1 MSIFNFIKW
10 LHLYARTDRL
20 LSQSNEWLPVNI
32 YSIQT
37 GRINRQI
44 LRPCENVNK
53 TFTAHKCRK
62 TNPTGNS
69 ASSERMAKYFLTKI
83 TAQTKISVLTGP
95 KGMKKRTKSAAR
107 EKRFKILLMVKSK
120 KKRTKTVSY
129 ETKPKK
135 NKLEILKRYLLV
147 NLTCTLLLHESLL
160 TKWRRA
166 VRFVFDVKKHS
177 ALFGPA
183 KVSKEHPEGQ

>member
-44 LRPCENVNK
+44 FRPCKNLNK
-53 TFTAHKCRK
+53 TFTAHKCHK
-62 TNPTGNS
+62 TNLPGNS
-69 ASSERMAKYFLTKI
+69 ASSSLMAKCFLTKM

-95 KGMKKRTKSAAR
+95 KRTKKQAKRKDSRLYLWSEVKNTVYKTKSDMISCRNR
-107 EKRFKILLMVKSK
+107 EQKA
-120 KKRTKTVSY
+120 
-129 ETKPKK
+129 
-135 NKLEILKRYLLV
+135 EILKRYLLV
-147 NLTCTLLLHESLL
+147 NLTRTLLLHDSLQ